1 MTLQTNFRTA
11 RHRIAAL
18 TIGTGLAALM
28 VAGAAQAQNAWDAE
42 GFNLEALIA
51 VAKTEPPITAY
62 ASSGKIEDIAEA
74 FTAKYGI
81 PANGTKVSSG
91 QQIELMTREGQSGNI
106 VGDVAMITDVPP
118 IMAQLVPLGL
128 VESWVPPDLAAT
140 IPAELQNPLVIT
152 SSPQVWTY
160 NTEVYQ
166 ACPVTNIWQLTEPA
180 WARKIAFQD
189 PLGSPSMTDWFNQME
204 MHFDAQVAEAYAAHF
219 GKPLET
225 TEGSATKAWVKGL
238 AANAPLLTDSD
249 STVAEAIGAAG
260 QAEPFFGLIST
271 SKYRDIEEE
280 NLKMALCTGMAPFS
294 GWLYPGYGVVS
305 TKTDSPNAAR
315 LFLHF
320 MMTAEGIEPYTNDG
334 KISANTAVPVNADDP
349 SGVANV
355 LGEIMPYTSATSM
368 TDFDMRQDWQ
378 DFWRVNYVR

>member
-1 MTLQTNFRTA
+1 MTKNTNFRAT
-11 RHRIAAL
+11 RHRLAVMAVS
-18 TIGTGLAALM
+18 TGLATSM

-42 GFNLEALIA
+42 GFDLEALIA
-51 VAKTEPPITAY
+51 AAKTEPPITAY

-118 IMAQLVPLGL
+118 IMAQLVPMGL

-160 NTEVYQ
+160 NTEVYD
-166 ACPVTNIWQLTEPA
+166 ACPVTNIWQLTEPD

-204 MHFDAQVAEAYAAHF
+204 THFDAQVAEAYAAHF

-260 QAEPFFGLIST
+260 QTEPFFGLIST

-280 NLKMALCTGMAPFS
+280 NLKMALCAGMAPFS

-320 MMTAEGIEPYTNDG
+320 MMTAEGIEPYTKDG
-334 KISANTAVPVNADDP
+334 KISANTEVPLNPEDP
-349 SGVANV
+349 SGVAGV
-355 LGEIMPYTSATSM
+355 LEQIMPYASETSM
-368 TDFDMRQDWQ
+368 NDFDLRQDWQ